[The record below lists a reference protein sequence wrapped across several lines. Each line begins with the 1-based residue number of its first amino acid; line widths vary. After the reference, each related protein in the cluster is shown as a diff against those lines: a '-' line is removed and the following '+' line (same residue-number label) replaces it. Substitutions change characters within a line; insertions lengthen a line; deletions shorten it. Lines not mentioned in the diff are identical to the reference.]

1 MPDHFSG
8 NAGDG
13 APERAASFGSVIGCL
28 GLFLIAAAA
37 SLYLTFPFNRL
48 QTALVA
54 HLAARSGCEIDVQK
68 QAVHFP
74 FRMTWEGVRAD
85 CPTPGSPYSIA
96 MIDADVAPLP
106 LLWGGEAA
114 VDFKIALTAEGNIVG
129 RATMTPTNNG
139 VTLFLSH
146 QARAVDLKQVGASGR
161 LSSKGEWRQLE
172 GEPFGQGHLA
182 LTLDGL
188 KIDRFGASGSPI
200 GAVSFQRVDSR
211 ISWRGD
217 TITFDRI
224 VAEGNQVEIE
234 STDGRLLA
242 REPFDQSR
250 LFLTLQVTPK
260 GDLKSLAPVLIPGYS
275 GAGPIAVT
283 LSGPLSQPG
292 VLVNGRALRPP
303 AMQTQG

>member
-1 MPDHFSG
+1 MMMPDRFAG
-8 NAGDG
+8 NASDRSP
-13 APERAASFGSVIGCL
+13 ARAVRFGSVVGGL
-28 GLFLIAAAA
+28 VLFLIAAAI
-37 SLYLTFPFNRL
+37 SLYLTFPFDRL

-54 HLAARSGCEIDVQK
+54 HLAARSGCGIDVQK

-85 CPTPGSPYSIA
+85 CPTPGSPYAIA
-96 MIDADVAPLP
+96 TIDADIVPLP

-114 VDFKIALTAEGNIVG
+114 VDFRMAFAAGGNIVG
-129 RATMTPTNNG
+129 RATMTETNDG
-139 VTLFLSH
+139 VALFLSH
-146 QARAVDLKQVGASGR
+146 QADAIDLKQVGASGR
-161 LSSKGEWRQLE
+161 LSSSGEWRRRGGASL
-172 GEPFGQGHLA
+172 GQGHLA

-188 KIDRFGASGSPI
+188 KIDRFGASGSSI

-217 TITFDRI
+217 TITLDRI

-234 STDGRLLA
+234 SAGGRLLA

-250 LFLTLQVTPK
+250 LFVTLQVTPK
-260 GDLKSLAPVLIPGYS
+260 GDLKSLVPALIPGYS

-283 LSGPLSQPG
+283 LSGALAQPG
-292 VLVNGRALRPP
+292 VLVNGRPLRPP
-303 AMQTQG
+303 A